1 MSAHLLRTTAAAAAF
16 LLLQACGGGGGSGGQ
31 VDSTPPPPPP
41 VTEPPPSPNSS
52 ITDLKASQSFAN
64 DSSSSQVGIN
74 LDTRLTGAGS
84 VSSPAL
90 TISYNAATGG
100 YTVAAP
106 GRSSS
111 FAPTDLQSTQ
121 DGESRYQRSGAAGNE
136 YLTLV
141 TTPFSGTTSNRYVGL
156 GFLQRN
162 SVTGR
167 VQDIAFDTFAYG
179 IDTPASAVPRSGR
192 ASWTTDVF
200 GLYTVPDQTPRTIQG
215 SGDFTV
221 DFASGHFVTST
232 ALEQYDFITG
242 GSLTGGGIYL
252 ESRGRLGSGNSFSG
266 AVSYQG
272 SLGTVAGQL
281 DGRFYGPG
289 AEEIGAA
296 FRADNAAGATL
307 VGALTGQRKGEATPV
322 NFTLGNI
329 VTPQLTYSI
338 WSLLEQVKSAAG
350 TFYNLSSPNYAQTT
364 LNPDGSISITTP
376 RSDLPFLT
384 FTDQDRIANS
394 RTDFVSYQKNA
405 DGYPVRLD
413 LYRPASPALV
423 LTYAGFGSWERT
435 VPPGTPATI
444 QTGYFTYG
452 LATPR
457 DLLSRRTG
465 TATYEG
471 AAYGIAG
478 AEGAGRYTIGGAS
491 RFDVDFGSQK
501 FSGSLSLNAT
511 PEGGQGSSAL
521 GTWLF
526 AAPMNYGLLVTAP
539 LINGTPDHPLNVIT
553 PVFFGPDGQEIAA
566 AFSIVSGATLDGR
579 NLMISGATAAKRR

>member
-1 MSAHLLRTTAAAAAF
+1 MSASLLRTTAAAAAF
-16 LLLQACGGGGGSGGQ
+16 FMLGACGGGGGSGGETG
-31 VDSTPPPPPP
+31 STPPPPVAPPPPP
-41 VTEPPPSPNSS
+41 VGNSS
-52 ITDLKASQSFAN
+52 ITDLKVSQTFASNAAASEM
-64 DSSSSQVGIN
+64 DIN
-74 LDTRLTGAGS
+74 LDTRLTGQGS
-84 VSSPAL
+84 VSTPSL

-106 GRSSS
+106 DRSSS
-111 FAPTDLQSTQ
+111 FVPADLRSTQ
-121 DGESRYQRSGAAGNE
+121 DGESRYQRSGAAGTE

-141 TTPFSGTTSNRYVGL
+141 TTPYSGTTSNRFVGL

-179 IDTPASAVPRSGR
+179 LDTPASAVPRTGR
-192 ASWTTDVF
+192 ASWATDVF
-200 GLYTVPDQTPRTIQG
+200 GLYTAPDQTPRTIQG

-221 DFASGHFVTST
+221 DFASGHFITST
-232 ALEQYDFITG
+232 ELEQYDFLTG
-242 GSLTGGGIYL
+242 GSVTGGGIYL

-266 AVSYQG
+266 AVSYGG
-272 SLGTVAGQL
+272 SLGTVAGRL

-296 FRADNAAGATL
+296 FRADNAQGATL
-307 VGALTGQRKGEATPV
+307 VGALTGQRKGEATPT

-329 VTPQLTYSI
+329 VTPQLTFSI

-384 FTDQDRIANS
+384 FTEQDRIASS
-394 RTDFVSYQKNA
+394 RADFVSYQKTA

-413 LYRPASPALV
+413 LYRPGSPALA

-435 VPPGTPATI
+435 VPPGTPATL

-465 TATYEG
+465 TASYEG
-471 AAYGIAG
+471 AAYGTAG
-478 AEGAGRYTIGGAS
+478 AEGAGRYMIAGAS
-491 RFDVDFGSQK
+491 RFEVDFGGQK
-501 FSGSLSLNAT
+501 FSGSLTLNAT

-526 AAPMNYGLLVTAP
+526 ASPMSYGQLVTAP
-539 LINGTPDHPLNVIT
+539 LTNGSAGHPLNVIT
-553 PVFFGPDGQEIAA
+553 PVFFGPEGEEIAA

-579 NLMISGATAAKRR
+579 NLLISGATAAKRR